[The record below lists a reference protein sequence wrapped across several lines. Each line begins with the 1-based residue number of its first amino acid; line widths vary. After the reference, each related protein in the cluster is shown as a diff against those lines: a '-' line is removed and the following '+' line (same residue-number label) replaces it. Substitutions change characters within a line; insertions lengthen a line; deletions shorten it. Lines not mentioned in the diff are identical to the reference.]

1 VQANR
6 LSILGQV
13 AAGVAH
19 EINQP
24 VATIRAF
31 ADNARTLLK
40 RDRMAEATENL
51 ENIASLTERIGTI
64 TGDLK
69 ILARKGRTAAE
80 PVSLRLVIEGAV
92 MLLRSRFSGRMDAL
106 DIVLPDPALTVL
118 GSRIRLE
125 QILIN
130 LLQNA
135 LEATESIDNA
145 RVDVRVAEQGDM
157 VVLSIADNGTGI
169 PEDIRKQLFSPFN
182 TSKESGL
189 GLGLVISN
197 DIASDYGGHISVQSS
212 GSGTCFSV
220 FLKRA

>member
-1 VQANR
+1 
-6 LSILGQV
+6 
-13 AAGVAH
+13 
-19 EINQP
+19 
-24 VATIRAF
+24 
-31 ADNARTLLK
+31 
-40 RDRMAEATENL
+40 
-51 ENIASLTERIGTI
+51 
-64 TGDLK
+64 
-69 ILARKGRTAAE
+69 
-80 PVSLRLVIEGAV
+80 VIEGAV

-197 DIASDYGGHISVQSS
+197 DIASDYGGHIGVQSS